1 MMIVRMYQTMKILLF
16 LFWVRS
22 KNMVA
27 AHSSIIV
34 VSPSVF
40 CTWKGKCYHVGRAPH
55 SGVHGS
61 GKIFATL
68 VHFHR
73 WKKMLQKNLSLIG
86 LSVCLIILNSSIVG
100 LCAYLISLSQ
110 KKPISTGLFWEKL
123 VKKCKVVPDYVHFF
137 HKLQIWNLVTLFLS
151 NIPDLN
157 SLKKL
162 FGDNFSSFRLSTTI
176 FPDFQSVTALLQP
189 SILIHQLSNL
199 GRIRIFCH
207 SRIR

>member
-137 HKLQIWNLVTLFLS
+137 HKLFLS
-151 NIPDLN
+151 IFSFYIDIFYSEIL
-157 SLKKL
+157 L
-162 FGDNFSSFRLSTTI
+162 FHIYYLLTALRTSYSFR
-176 FPDFQSVTALLQP
+176 DF
-189 SILIHQLSNL
+189 
-199 GRIRIFCH
+199 F
-207 SRIR
+207 